1 MVFEASRTTAWYLN
15 PCGACPRVTIAITAV
30 AMTDRIVFFIAIK
43 FIGLKY
49 FGVFLLS
56 EKLG

>member
-1 MVFEASRTTAWYLN
+1 
-15 PCGACPRVTIAITAV
+15 
-30 AMTDRIVFFIAIK
+30 MTDRIVFFIAIK

-56 EKLG
+56 EKFG